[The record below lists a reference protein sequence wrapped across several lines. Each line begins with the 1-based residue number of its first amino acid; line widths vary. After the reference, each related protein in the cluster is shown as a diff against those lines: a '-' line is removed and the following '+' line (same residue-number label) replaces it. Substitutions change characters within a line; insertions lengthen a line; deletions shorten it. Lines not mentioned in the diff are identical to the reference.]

1 MRKAKILGLTWERID
16 LASSRITLYDTKNGR
31 PRGVPVNRAVYDAL
45 IALQPDSAKR
55 TGSLFRSRKIRTAF
69 EKALERAELKN
80 MRFHDLRHTAAS
92 HLVMRGAALKEV
104 QEILGHRTFAM
115 TLRYAHLSPSHLRSA
130 VDRLDGLTQGRPSA
144 QASAQDAIESA
155 ECRVSA

>member
-1 MRKAKILGLTWERID
+1 M
-16 LASSRITLYDTKNGR
+16 LYDTKNGR
-31 PRGVPVNRAVYDAL
+31 PRGVPVNRVGYDAL

-104 QEILGHRTFAM
+104 QEILGHRTYDPAV
-115 TLRYAHLSPSHLRSA
+115 RPPLSVAPAERRRPPRWTHKRPGFSST
-130 VDRLDGLTQGRPSA
+130 RLSTNTV
-144 QASAQDAIESA
+144 ESA
-155 ECRVSA
+155 ECAVSPCRAVSSDGRAPDF

>member
-1 MRKAKILGLTWERID
+1 
-16 LASSRITLYDTKNGR
+16 
-31 PRGVPVNRAVYDAL
+31 VPVNRAVYDAL

-130 VDRLDGLTQGRPSA
+130 VDRLDGLTKDRASAAQGSA
-144 QASAQDAIESA
+144 QNTVESA
-155 ECRVSA
+155 ECAVSPCRAVSSDGRAPDF